1 MASFFVLV
9 AVLCDRLST
18 TTSLDIEHQKHV
30 RAKSQRVSC
39 ITSEVSH
46 EAMVTVVPASLALSF
61 AGNTA
66 MSPSFHFQI
75 RIAGAKVLQWS
86 SLDVLAMNSCLYGWL
101 VI

>member
-1 MASFFVLV
+1 MRLGLVRKFNGLPKGKSHLLWLHSLFLV

-18 TTSLDIEHQKHV
+18 TTSLDTEHQKHV

-46 EAMVTVVPASLALSF
+46 EAMATVVPASLTLSF

-66 MSPSFHFQI
+66 MSLSF
-75 RIAGAKVLQWS
+75 
-86 SLDVLAMNSCLYGWL
+86 
-101 VI
+101 